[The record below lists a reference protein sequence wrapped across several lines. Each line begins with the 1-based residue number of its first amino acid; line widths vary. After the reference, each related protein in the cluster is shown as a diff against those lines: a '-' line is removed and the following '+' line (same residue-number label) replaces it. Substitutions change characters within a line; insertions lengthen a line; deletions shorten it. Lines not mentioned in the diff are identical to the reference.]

1 MPCVCYVKKQFRPDT
16 LAIIQKANQ
25 VIGEY
30 QRQGFKLT
38 LRQLYYQFVAKDL
51 LPDSWIDREYNIK
64 MGLPADTKNTLKNY
78 KHLGDIINDGRLA
91 GLIDWNAIEDR
102 TRNLQTHSSWSS
114 PHSIIRACADQFTV
128 DLWAEQENYVE
139 VWIEKEAL
147 VGVIEGICTE
157 LQVPF
162 FACKGYTSQ
171 SEMWGAAQRLIGH
184 EKGGRTTVVVHLG
197 DHDPS
202 GLDMTRDIQ
211 DRLVMFGSTAIID
224 RIALT
229 WEQIEEYEPP
239 PNPAKTTDARYES
252 YREKCGDDS
261 WELDAL
267 EPQVMAD
274 LIRDAV
280 TARIDQDYWQEA
292 LGRRDTGREQLSKVS
307 RRWQAVVDYLGNGN
321 GDSQ

>member
-1 MPCVCYVKKQFRPDT
+1 MPCVAYVTKAFRPDT
-16 LAIIQKANQ
+16 VAIIQKANT
-25 VIGEY
+25 VIVDY

-38 LRQLYYQFVAKDL
+38 LRQLYYQFIARDL
-51 LPDSWIDREYNIK
+51 LPDSWIDAEYNRK
-64 MGLPADTKNTLKNY
+64 NGLPPDTKNTMKNY

-114 PHSIIRACADQFTV
+114 PHAIIRACASQYAV

-147 VGVIEGICTE
+147 VGVIEGICNE

-171 SEMWGAAQRLIGH
+171 SEMWGAAQRLIGR
-184 EKGGRTTVVVHLG
+184 EKAGRDTVVVHLG

-229 WEQIEEYEPP
+229 WEQIEEYGPP
-239 PNPAKTTDARYES
+239 PNPAKTTDARYEK
-252 YREKCGDDS
+252 YQEQYGDDS

-274 LIRDAV
+274 LIRAAV
-280 TARIDQDYWQEA
+280 QARINQDYWQEA
-292 LGRRDTGREQLSKVS
+292 LDRQQTGRDQLGQVS
-307 RRWQAVVDYLGNGN
+307 RRWEKVVDFLGNG
-321 GDSQ
+321 GDE